1 MNFDFTDD
9 HQVLRETV
17 RKFLQNESPLTQ
29 AREVLEQKKSHSEHV
44 WNGLQELA
52 VTTIML
58 PESCGGHG
66 FGALDLCVVA
76 EEIGRQLTPVPLSST
91 LYLAAQAL
99 LLGSDEIQQQQWLG
113 RIAQGCIATMAA
125 PLDGKTIDLPTFESG
140 TLTGKSA
147 LVPDA
152 MSAEFVVVLAADR
165 SKQPVWVVVDLD
177 QQTGQQIERQP
188 LTTIDEARPFGSIK
202 FNAAPA
208 QPLNQVG
215 DALQLLQQVR
225 DRAAVLFAFEQIGGA
240 DAITEI
246 SVEYA
251 RERQTF
257 GRAIG
262 SYQGIKHKL
271 ADLYTGNQMARAH
284 CYYGAWALDSDSP
297 ELAIAAAGA
306 RVSASRAFNYAAQES
321 IQVHGGMGY
330 TWELDCH
337 LFYRRTRQL
346 ALILGSEQ
354 QWSERIA
361 SELEHRMQA
370 EESAEQTAQQR
381 QSA

>member
-9 HQVLRETV
+9 QKLLQESV
-17 RKFLQNESPLTQ
+17 RKFLQNESPLTA
-29 AREVLEQKKSHSEHV
+29 AREVLEQKQTHSEHV
-44 WNGLQELA
+44 WKGLQEMGITSL
-52 VTTIML
+52 ML
-58 PESCGGHG
+58 PESCGGFG
-66 FGALDLCVVA
+66 LGALDLCLVA

-99 LLGSDEIQQQQWLG
+99 LLGSDETQQQEWLT
-113 RIAQGCIATMAA
+113 RISNGSIATMAA
-125 PLDGKTIDLPTFESG
+125 PLDGKSTTLPRFSDG
-140 TLTGKSA
+140 VLTGQAA

-152 MSAEFVVVLAADR
+152 LSAEFIVVLALDVN
-165 SKQPVWVVVDLD
+165 KQPVWVVTDLNKAD
-177 QQTGQQIERQP
+177 LKETEQNKQIERNA
-188 LTTIDEARPFGSIK
+188 LTSIDEARPFGSID
-202 FNAAPA
+202 FNNTPA
-208 QPLNQVG
+208 QALNKV
-215 DALQLLQQVR
+215 DNALELLDQVR
-225 DRAAVLFAFEQIGGA
+225 SRAAILFAFEQIGGA
-240 DAITEI
+240 DAVTEI

-251 RERQTF
+251 RERKTF

-271 ADLYTGNQMARAH
+271 ADMYTSNQMARAH
-284 CYYGAWALDSDSP
+284 CYYGAWALNTDGP

-346 ALILGSEQ
+346 ALILGPEQ
-354 QWSERIA
+354 QWNERIA
-361 SELEHRMQA
+361 AELEA
-370 EESAEQTAQQR
+370 KFLTEDVA
-381 QSA
+381 